1 MPGLLSFLGN
11 GIKYHLS
18 GRLYTPKPRRMTIN
32 ITRRCNGRCVMCP
45 NWKEQHI
52 EKELTPGEI
61 REVLSNPLFDSLES
75 VSLGGGE
82 PTMREDLA
90 EVTEIILESQP
101 KIKVFDITTNGL
113 EPLVV
118 MQRVHDIIRLTV
130 DSAVE
135 FAVAVSL
142 DGYGATHDKIR
153 GVPNAFDKVTETIR
167 LLKELSKEAPFSI
180 CLNCVVQPLNI
191 GELPQLYGFAQEME
205 LPIHFIPIYV
215 NPWLLDNTDDKQ
227 LVTFR
232 PEQIEEIKLFFSNP
246 QYDIS
251 PIWKAW
257 WQDYLRVIGG
267 EKRRFPCALLRHH
280 SFLDTDGSMFI
291 CWADESLVYGNVRD
305 APADSIWYSAA
316 AKSARQRAKAMYCA
330 DCTQSCDPALAVRLE
345 FFHFTR
351 FLIKEEGR
359 KLLRRRPQMR

>member
-1 MPGLLSFLGN
+1 MKESIRTFWYYTLG
-11 GIKYHLS
+11 KYFCQRPPVLT
-18 GRLYTPKPRRMTIN
+18 LFVTN
-32 ITRRCNGRCVMCP
+32 RCNARC
-45 NWKEQHI
+45 QHCFYWQSLDKKKKAEI
-52 EKELTPGEI
+52 SLDVIKKLSLDLNHLELLMI
-61 REVLSNPLFDSLES
+61 S
-75 VSLGGGE
+75 GGE
-82 PTMREDLA
+82 PFLRDDLVEIVKIFWQNNSLKTASLASNFLLPQKTA
-90 EVTEIILESQP
+90 ELLEKIVKISP
-101 KIKVFDITTNGL
+101 KLQVIVC
-113 EPLVV
+113 P
-118 MQRVHDIIRLTV
+118 
-130 DSAVE
+130 
-135 FAVAVSL
+135 SL
-142 DGYGATHDKIR
+142 DGTEKVHDKIR

-251 PIWKAW
+251 PIWKAC
-257 WQDYLRVIGG
+257 WQDHLRVIGG

-280 SFLDTDGSMFI
+280 AFLDTDGNMFI
-291 CWADESLVYGNVRD
+291 CWADDSLVYGNVRD
-305 APADSIWYSAA
+305 APADNIWYSAA
-316 AKSARQRAKAMYCA
+316 AKSARERAKAMYCSS
-330 DCTQSCDPALAVRLE
+330 CTQSCDPALTVRLE

-351 FLIKEEGR
+351 FLLKEEGR
-359 KLLRRRPQMR
+359 NLLRRRPQMR